1 MNEYAELLAGIER
14 HLVLSGL
21 TFNAELPTDPVVIR
35 PVRVDV
41 LVATVM
47 EFLNATGY
55 ANTTKVS

>member
-1 MNEYAELLAGIER
+1 MNEYKELLAGIER

-41 LVATVM
+41 LVASVM